1 MKKIITALA
10 LAALLLPSCKTKDK
24 IVKETE
30 KTPTLPLIGTAWQ
43 AVQVSDTTGAGTVMQ
58 YTKAFVLRFD
68 DSTRLQLRL
77 DANTCRNSYNQD
89 GNSITIAENFA
100 CTKKCCD
107 AKDGLEL
114 RDMLAQKTWEMS
126 LDENKNLRLRS
137 NANIDILFKAVIES
151 E

>member
-1 MKKIITALA
+1 MKKIITALSI
-10 LAALLLPSCKTKDK
+10 AALLLTSCKTKDK

-30 KTPTLPLIGTAWQ
+30 NTAALPLIGTAWQ
-43 AVQVSDTTGAGTVMQ
+43 ALHVSDTTGKGTVMH
-58 YTKAFVLRFD
+58 YNKAFVLRFE

-77 DANTCRNSYNQD
+77 DANTCRNSYSQD
-89 GNSITIAENFA
+89 GNNISIAEVFA

-114 RDMLAQKTWEMS
+114 RDMLAQKTWKIS
-126 LDENKNLRLRS
+126 LDDNKNLRLRS
-137 NANIDILFKAVIES
+137 DANIDILFKAVKET